1 MGLIRAVYCRKG
13 KDESG
18 SARKPEIEFSNAA
31 PSPMSCFFFGG
42 RLARQL
48 SLELSA
54 LLICL
59 GEDCTYVCHVEW
71 IRFFCFLFFQ
81 SIPLYERTAS
91 RWLALHIQQ
100 VPSLY
105 GLVTRKSWKFC
116 ACTRTRWG
124 LRKALPFLRVINTW
138 RKSQDARMCFLFTR
152 VLVIVKTAVDIY
164 NWNANKSHKKGLRH
178 EPALMEWKGKAAGC
192 ESAAGARTEV
202 ANPREQWA
210 RHR

>member
-31 PSPMSCFFFGG
+31 PSPMSCFFRWEACSSTFTRTECSLDMPRR
-42 RLARQL
+42 RLY
-48 SLELSA
+48 
-54 LLICL
+54 ICMP
-59 GEDCTYVCHVEW
+59 CRVNQV
-71 IRFFCFLFFQ
+71 FFCFLFFQ

-116 ACTRTRWG
+116 ACTRYEAYARH
-124 LRKALPFLRVINTW
+124 FLSCAWLTPGGR
-138 RKSQDARMCFLFTR
+138 
-152 VLVIVKTAVDIY
+152 
-164 NWNANKSHKKGLRH
+164 
-178 EPALMEWKGKAAGC
+178 
-192 ESAAGARTEV
+192 ARTRGCV
-202 ANPREQWA
+202 FYLLACW
-210 RHR
+210 

>member
-116 ACTRTRWG
+116 ACTRYEAYARH
-124 LRKALPFLRVINTW
+124 FLSCAWLTPGGR
-138 RKSQDARMCFLFTR
+138 
-152 VLVIVKTAVDIY
+152 
-164 NWNANKSHKKGLRH
+164 
-178 EPALMEWKGKAAGC
+178 
-192 ESAAGARTEV
+192 ARTRGCV
-202 ANPREQWA
+202 FYLLACW
-210 RHR
+210 

>member
-31 PSPMSCFFFGG
+31 PSPMSCFFRWEACSSTFTRTECSLDMPRR
-42 RLARQL
+42 RLY
-48 SLELSA
+48 
-54 LLICL
+54 ICMP
-59 GEDCTYVCHVEW
+59 CRVNQV
-71 IRFFCFLFFQ
+71 FFCFLFFQ

-116 ACTRTRWG
+116 ACTRYE
-124 LRKALPFLRVINTW
+124 A
-138 RKSQDARMCFLFTR
+138 
-152 VLVIVKTAVDIY
+152 Y
-164 NWNANKSHKKGLRH
+164 
-178 EPALMEWKGKAAGC
+178 
-192 ESAAGARTEV
+192 
-202 ANPREQWA
+202 A
-210 RHR
+210 RHFLSCA